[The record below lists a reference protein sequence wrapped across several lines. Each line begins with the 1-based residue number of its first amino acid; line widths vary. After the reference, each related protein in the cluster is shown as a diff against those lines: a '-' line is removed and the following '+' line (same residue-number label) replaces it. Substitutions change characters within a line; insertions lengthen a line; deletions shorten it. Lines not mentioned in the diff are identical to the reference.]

1 MQSDTY
7 DCLGLTE
14 KPKLTHE
21 RPPVDVKEEHAVFK
35 PRFSNLHLR
44 PRGPS
49 GDGGRRHVRNCKYP
63 TPDQVAVAQRP
74 HKLMARERRTMLC
87 SPRSGE
93 VSQLNHDL
101 FPDAIRS
108 GGRRLHGSDTAV
120 THVVSGIHSPRPFSR
135 TRRAR
140 SRSIESEQVDSLLSA
155 DVRGRACPSRI
166 RCQAATGSWTKSRQW
181 EIQRTLFSSVRA
193 TVWPP
198 AKVNGVWPFNDAWL
212 RTSLSEA
219 WKSSSRA
226 TAACHESRWPRHSR
240 WIDYGWRRPRSSR
253 KRLATGPAVCLPSGI
268 VNRWRSSSIAA
279 CLITTS
285 SMAAAG
291 TSGTWC
297 ESSRRSSSG

>member
-74 HKLMARERRTMLC
+74 RKLMARERRTMLC

-140 SRSIESEQVDSLLSA
+140 SRSIESEQVDSLSFS
-155 DVRGRACPSRI
+155 GCSRS
-166 RCQAATGSWTKSRQW
+166 CAYASRD
-181 EIQRTLFSSVRA
+181 
-193 TVWPP
+193 P
-198 AKVNGVWPFNDAWL
+198 
-212 RTSLSEA
+212 
-219 WKSSSRA
+219 
-226 TAACHESRWPRHSR
+226 TAADGDRPIVASVGVVEPCARHGS
-240 WIDYGWRRPRSSR
+240 
-253 KRLATGPAVCLPSGI
+253 T
-268 VNRWRSSSIAA
+268 
-279 CLITTS
+279 
-285 SMAAAG
+285 
-291 TSGTWC
+291 
-297 ESSRRSSSG
+297 

>member
-74 HKLMARERRTMLC
+74 RKLMARERRTMLC

-155 DVRGRACPSRI
+155 DVRLEFSILSLNPGLRH
-166 RCQAATGSWTKSRQW
+166 RCVAPG
-181 EIQRTLFSSVRA
+181 
-193 TVWPP
+193 VWPP
-198 AKVNGVWPFNDAWL
+198 PTRYA
-212 RTSLSEA
+212 
-219 WKSSSRA
+219 A
-226 TAACHESRWPRHSR
+226 T
-240 WIDYGWRRPRSSR
+240 RR
-253 KRLATGPAVCLPSGI
+253 
-268 VNRWRSSSIAA
+268 
-279 CLITTS
+279 
-285 SMAAAG
+285 
-291 TSGTWC
+291 
-297 ESSRRSSSG
+297 